1 MFTAI
6 MRAFFSRR
14 EFLNLSPAIGTC
26 LLTSDLPTL
35 LVVLPAAHCRTTA
48 PASACP
54 IPYLP
59 QV

>member
-6 MRAFFSRR
+6 MRAFFSPP
-14 EFLNLSPAIGTC
+14 EIPNPIPAIGTC

-35 LVVLPAAHCRTTA
+35 LVVLLCRILPHNCRA
-48 PASACP
+48 LPCP

-59 QV
+59 RV